1 MSLTDL
7 LRTAFRSVAANKLRA
22 ALTMLGVVIGVASVI
37 AMLALG
43 NGARAA
49 VDATFKSLG
58 ANQIQIGQRFSMEDG
73 EFAATGEILS
83 YEEGLD
89 MPASVPLVERVEM
102 SVGKTLRARFG
113 RASIEISAIGTTTDA
128 LEGFIASGEVQPVGW
143 TGGDSFRQG
152 SRQAISAEDLIGEG
166 RFFTN
171 DEVYAGAPVCV
182 LGYQTA
188 LDLFS
193 GDNPIGETI
202 WIDRTRCTVIGVAA
216 ELEYTDLQQRYRSDP
231 NEALLMPISTMIQ
244 ELYEEEPSVYMT
256 AHVTDAD
263 RIEEAKQQI
272 TAYLREKH
280 EIEQDAEGNYLDDFD
295 MTTRND
301 ILGQQQEAARTFS
314 LLLAAMATVSLVVGG
329 IGIMNVMLVSVTER
343 TREIGVRLAV
353 GAKQRDIVR
362 QFLLESI
369 LISASGGLAGI
380 VLGILAIPLA
390 AALNQGVALL
400 YPGSIPLAFGVA
412 LFIGIAFG
420 LYPAMRAAKLDPI
433 EALRYE

>member
-7 LRTAFRSVAANKLRA
+7 LRTALRSVSANKLRA

-49 VDATFKSLG
+49 VDATFQSLG
-58 ANQIQIGQRFSMEDG
+58 ANQIQIGQRFEMQDG
-73 EFAATGEILS
+73 EFQPMGEKLTFTD
-83 YEEGLD
+83 GLD
-89 MPASVPLVERVEM
+89 IASTIPLVERVEM
-102 SVGKTLRARFG
+102 SVSKTLKARFG
-113 RASIEISAIGTTTDA
+113 QNSIEISAIGTTADA
-128 LEGFIASGEVQPVGW
+128 FEGIVSGGEVQPVGW
-143 TGGDSFRQG
+143 
-152 SRQAISAEDLIGEG
+152 ISGETLTAEDFLADG
-166 RFFTN
+166 RFFTT
-171 DEVYAGAPVCV
+171 DEVYAGAPVCI

-202 WIDRTRCTVIGVAA
+202 WIERKRCMVVGVAT
-216 ELEYTDLQQRYRSDP
+216 ELENTDIENRYRSDP
-231 NEALLMPISTMIQ
+231 NEALIMPISAMIQ
-244 ELYEEEPSVYMT
+244 LLYEEEPSVYMV
-256 AHVTDAD
+256 AHVNDAN
-263 RIEEAKQQI
+263 RIDEAREQI
-272 TAYLREKH
+272 TDFLREKH
-280 EIEQDAEGNYLDDFD
+280 KIEQDAEGNYLDDFD

-314 LLLAAMATVSLVVGG
+314 LLLAAMATVSLAVGG

-353 GAKQRDIVR
+353 GAKQRDIVS
-362 QFLLESI
+362 QFLLEAVF
-369 LISASGGLAGI
+369 ISAGGGLAGI
-380 VLGILAIPLA
+380 VIGILTIPFA

-400 YPGSIPLAFGVA
+400 LPSSVPLAFGVA
-412 LFIGIAFG
+412 VFVGIVFG
-420 LYPAMRAAKLDPI
+420 LYPAIRASRLDPI

>member
-1 MSLTDL
+1 MSLIDL
-7 LRTAFRSVAANKLRA
+7 LRTALRSVSANKLRA
-22 ALTMLGVVIGVASVI
+22 VLTMLGVVIGVASVI

-49 VDATFKSLG
+49 VDATFQSLG
-58 ANQIQIGQRFSMEDG
+58 ANQIQIGQRFAMEDG
-73 EFAATGEILS
+73 ELQPTGKTLTFAD
-83 YEEGLD
+83 GLD
-89 MPASVPLVERVEM
+89 MLSTIPLVERVEM
-102 SVGKTLRARFG
+102 SVSKTVKARFG
-113 RASIEISAIGTTTDA
+113 KNTVEINTIGTTADA
-128 LEGFIASGEVQPVGW
+128 IDGIVSSGDIQPVGW
-143 TGGDSFRQG
+143 TGDASF
-152 SRQAISAEDLIGEG
+152 SAEDLLRDG
-166 RFFTN
+166 RFFST

-202 WIDRTRCTVIGVAA
+202 WVDRTRCEVIGVMT
-216 ELEYTDLQQRYRSDP
+216 ELESTDVQNRYRSDP
-231 NEALLMPISTMIQ
+231 NEGLLMPISTVIQ
-244 ELYEEEPSVYMT
+244 TLYEDEPSVYMVV
-256 AHVTDAD
+256 HVTDAK
-263 RIEEAKQQI
+263 RISEAKEQI
-272 TAYLREKH
+272 ADYLRERH
-280 EIEQDAEGNYLDDFD
+280 QIEQDADGNYQDDFD
-295 MTTRND
+295 MLTRND

-314 LLLAAMATVSLVVGG
+314 LLLAAMAVVSLVVGG

-353 GAKQRDIVR
+353 GAKQKDIVS

-412 LFIGIAFG
+412 VVIGIVFG
-420 LYPAMRAAKLDPI
+420 LYPAIRAARLDPI

>member
-7 LRTAFRSVAANKLRA
+7 LRTALRSVSANKLRA

-49 VDATFKSLG
+49 VDATFASLG

-73 EFAATGEILS
+73 EMQPMGETLTFGD
-83 YEEGLD
+83 GLD
-89 MPASVPLVERVEM
+89 IASTIPLVERVEM
-102 SVGKTLRARFG
+102 SVSKTLKARFG
-113 RASIEISAIGTTTDA
+113 KNSIEINAIGTTADA
-128 LEGFIASGEVQPVGW
+128 FEGIASGGEVQPVGW
-143 TGGDSFRQG
+143 TEGTPLTVESFI
-152 SRQAISAEDLIGEG
+152 ADG
-166 RFFTN
+166 RFFST
-171 DEVYAGAPVCV
+171 DEVYATAPVCI

-202 WIDRTRCTVIGVAA
+202 WIDRARCTVIAVLA
-216 ELEYTDLQQRYRSDP
+216 ELESTDVQQRYRSDP

-244 ELYEEEPSVYMT
+244 YLYEEEPSVYMT
-256 AHVTDAD
+256 AHITDAN
-263 RIEEAKQQI
+263 RIDEAKEQI
-272 TAYLREKH
+272 TNFLREKH
-280 EIEQDAEGNYLDDFD
+280 QIEQDAEGNYQDDFD
-295 MTTRND
+295 MTTRKD

-353 GAKQRDIVR
+353 GAKQRDIVS
-362 QFLLESI
+362 QFLLEAV
-369 LISASGGLAGI
+369 LISAAGGLVGI
-380 VLGILAIPLA
+380 VFGIFTIPLA

-400 YPGSIPLAFGVA
+400 LPGSIPLAFGVA
-412 LFIGIAFG
+412 LFIGIVFG
-420 LYPAMRAAKLDPI
+420 MYPAIRAAQLDPI

>member
-1 MSLTDL
+1 MSLIDL
-7 LRTAFRSVAANKLRA
+7 LRTALRSVSANKLRA

-49 VDATFKSLG
+49 VDATFQSLG
-58 ANQIQIGQRFSMEDG
+58 ANQIQIGQRFAMQDGELQPTGKTLSFEDG
-73 EFAATGEILS
+73 LEMLS
-83 YEEGLD
+83 
-89 MPASVPLVERVEM
+89 AVPLVERIEM
-102 SVGKTLRARFG
+102 SVSKTVKARFG
-113 RASIEISAIGTTTDA
+113 KNTVEINTIGTTADA
-128 LEGFIASGEVQPVGW
+128 IDGIVSSGDIQPVGW
-143 TGGDSFRQG
+143 NGDASF
-152 SRQAISAEDLIGEG
+152 SAQDMLEDG
-166 RFFTN
+166 RFFSS

-202 WIDRTRCTVIGVAA
+202 WVDRTRCEVIGVIV
-216 ELEYTDLQQRYRSDP
+216 ELESTDVQERYRSDP
-231 NEALLMPISTMIQ
+231 NEGLLMPISTVIQ
-244 ELYEEEPSVYMT
+244 TLYQEEPSVYMV
-256 AHVTDAD
+256 AHVTDANQMD
-263 RIEEAKQQI
+263 EAKEEI
-272 TAYLREKH
+272 TNYLRERH
-280 EIEQDAEGNYLDDFD
+280 QIEQDAEGNYQDDFD
-295 MTTRND
+295 SLTRND

-314 LLLAAMATVSLVVGG
+314 LLLAAMAVVSLVVGG

-353 GAKQRDIVR
+353 GAKQKDIVS

-412 LFIGIAFG
+412 VLIGIMFG
-420 LYPAMRAAKLDPI
+420 LYPAIRAARLDPI
-433 EALRYE
+433 DALRYE

>member
-1 MSLTDL
+1 MSLLDL
-7 LRTAFRSVAANKLRA
+7 LRTALRSVSANKLRA

-49 VDATFKSLG
+49 VDATFQSLG
-58 ANQIQIGQRFSMEDG
+58 ANQIQIGQKFAMQDGELQPTGKTLTFEDG
-73 EFAATGEILS
+73 LDLLS
-83 YEEGLD
+83 
-89 MPASVPLVERVEM
+89 AVPLVERVEM
-102 SVGKTLRARFG
+102 SVAKTVKARFG
-113 RASIEISAIGTTTDA
+113 MNTVEINVIGTTADA
-128 LEGFIASGEVQPVGW
+128 VEGIISSGDIQPVGW
-143 TGGDSFRQG
+143 TGG
-152 SRQAISAEDLIGEG
+152 AISIDDMLGEG
-166 RFFTN
+166 RFFTT

-193 GDNPIGETI
+193 GDDPIGETI
-202 WIDRTRCTVIGVAA
+202 WIDRMRCEVIGVVT
-216 ELEYTDLQQRYRSDP
+216 ELESTDVQQRYRSDP
-231 NEALLMPISTMIQ
+231 NEGLLMPISTVIQ
-244 ELYEEEPSVYMT
+244 ALYEEEPSVYMV
-256 AHVTDAD
+256 AHVTDANQID
-263 RIEEAKQQI
+263 EAKDEI
-272 TAYLREKH
+272 TKYLRGRH
-280 EIEQDAEGNYLDDFD
+280 QIEQDAEGNYQDDFD

-329 IGIMNVMLVSVTER
+329 IGIMNVMMVSVTER

-353 GAKQRDIVR
+353 GARQKDIVR

-369 LISASGGLAGI
+369 LISAGGGLVGI

-400 YPGSIPLAFGVA
+400 LPGSIPLAFGVA
-412 LFIGIAFG
+412 VLIGIVFG
-420 LYPAMRAAKLDPI
+420 LYPAIRAARLDPI

>member
-1 MSLTDL
+1 MSLIDL
-7 LRTAFRSVAANKLRA
+7 FRTAFRSVAANKLRA

-49 VDATFKSLG
+49 VDATFQSLG
-58 ANQIQIGQRFSMEDG
+58 ANQIQIGQRFAMEDG
-73 EFAATGEILS
+73 EFQPTGKTLTFAD
-83 YEEGLD
+83 GLD
-89 MPASVPLVERVEM
+89 MLSAVPLVERVEM
-102 SVGKTLRARFG
+102 SVSKTVKARFG
-113 RASIEISAIGTTTDA
+113 KNTVEINTIGTTADA
-128 LEGFIASGEVQPVGW
+128 LEGLASSGEIQPVGW
-143 TGGDSFRQG
+143 PGDAPLTVDDF
-152 SRQAISAEDLIGEG
+152 IGEG
-166 RFFTN
+166 RLFTT

-193 GDNPIGETI
+193 GDDPIGETI
-202 WIDRTRCTVIGVAA
+202 WVERTRCTVIGVVA
-216 ELEYTDLQQRYRSDP
+216 ELESTDVQERYRSDP
-231 NEALLMPISTMIQ
+231 NEGLLMPISTVIQ
-244 ELYEEEPSVYMT
+244 TLYEEEPSVYMVV
-256 AHVTDAD
+256 HVTDAN
-263 RIEEAKQQI
+263 RIDEAKEQI
-272 TAYLREKH
+272 THYLRERH
-280 EIEQDAEGNYLDDFD
+280 QIEQDAEGNYQDDFD
-295 MTTRND
+295 MLTRKD

-314 LLLAAMATVSLVVGG
+314 LLLAAMAIVSLMVGG

-353 GAKQRDIVR
+353 GARQRDIVS

-400 YPGSIPLAFGVA
+400 LPGSIPLAFGVA
-412 LFIGIAFG
+412 VLIGILFG
-420 LYPAMRAAKLDPI
+420 LYPAIRASRLDPI
-433 EALRYE
+433 EA

>member
-1 MSLTDL
+1 MSLLDL

-49 VDATFKSLG
+49 VDATFASLG
-58 ANQIQIGQRFSMEDG
+58 ANQIQIGQKFSMQDG
-73 EFAATGEILS
+73 EFKPTGEKLT
-83 YEEGLD
+83 YTEGLD
-89 MPASVPLVERVEM
+89 MAAQLSLIERVEM
-102 SVGKTLRARFG
+102 AVNKTTKARFG
-113 RASIEISAIGTTTDA
+113 KNTVEITAIGTTADA
-128 LEGFIASGEVQPVGW
+128 LDGIVASGEVQPVGW
-143 TGGDSFRQG
+143 KSSESFAAKDFIGD
-152 SRQAISAEDLIGEG
+152 G
-166 RFFTN
+166 RFFSA
-171 DEVYAGAPVCV
+171 DEVFAGAPVCV

-193 GDNPIGETI
+193 GDNPIGQTI
-202 WIDRTRCTVIGVAA
+202 WVERTRCEVIGVIT
-216 ELEYTDLQQRYRSDP
+216 ELESTDVQKRYQSDP
-231 NEALLMPISTMIQ
+231 NEALVMPISMMVQ
-244 ELYEEEPSVYMT
+244 QMYEEEPSVYMT
-256 AHVTDAD
+256 AHVKDAN
-263 RIEEAKQQI
+263 RIDDAEEQI
-272 TAYLREKH
+272 RQFLRERHK
-280 EIEQDAEGNYLDDFD
+280 IEQDADGNYLDDFD

-329 IGIMNVMLVSVTER
+329 IGIMNVMMVSVTER

-353 GAKQRDIVR
+353 GAKQKDIVR

-369 LISASGGLAGI
+369 LISASGGLLGI

-400 YPGSIPLAFGVA
+400 LPGSIPLSFGVA
-412 LFIGIAFG
+412 VLIGIVFG
-420 LYPAMRAAKLDPI
+420 LYPAIRAARLDPI

>member
-1 MSLTDL
+1 MSLADL

-49 VDATFKSLG
+49 VDATFASLG
-58 ANQIQIGQRFSMEDG
+58 ADQIQIGQRFTMQDG
-73 EFAATGEILS
+73 EFAPSGEKLT
-83 YEEGLD
+83 YEEGLEMLD
-89 MPASVPLVERVEM
+89 AVPLVERVEM
-102 SVGKTLRARFG
+102 SVGKTLKARFG
-113 RASIEISAIGTTTDA
+113 RATIEINAQGTTADA
-128 LEGFIASGEVQPVGW
+128 LEGIIASGDIQPVGW
-143 TGGDSFRQG
+143 TGD
-152 SRQAISAEDLIGEG
+152 AALSAEDLISEG
-166 RFFTN
+166 RFFSA

-202 WIDRTRCTVIGVAA
+202 WIERTRCTVIGVGA
-216 ELEYTDLQQRYRSDP
+216 ELESTDVKQRYQSDP

-244 ELYEEEPSVYMT
+244 ELYDEEPSVYIT
-256 AHVTDAD
+256 AHVTDPS
-263 RIEEAKQQI
+263 RIDEAKEQI
-272 TAYLREKH
+272 AAYLREKH
-280 EIEQDAEGNYLDDFD
+280 QIEQDAEGNYLDDFD

-343 TREIGVRLAV
+343 TREIGVRQAV
-353 GAKQRDIVR
+353 GAKQRDIVY
-362 QFLLESI
+362 QFLFEAI
-369 LISASGGLAGI
+369 FISASGGMAGI
-380 VLGILAIPLA
+380 VLGVLAIPLA
-390 AALNQGVALL
+390 AALNQGTALL
-400 YPGSIPLAFGVA
+400 LPSSIPLAFGVA
-412 LFIGIAFG
+412 LATGVLFG
-420 LYPAMRAAKLDPI
+420 LYPALRAARLDPI

>member
-7 LRTAFRSVAANKLRA
+7 LRTAFRNVAANKLRA

-49 VDATFKSLG
+49 VDATFQSLG
-58 ANQIQIGQRFSMEDG
+58 ANQIQVGQRYAMEDG
-73 EFAATGEILS
+73 EFQPSGRQLTFN
-83 YEEGLD
+83 EGLE
-89 MPASVPLVERVEM
+89 MASTIPLVERVEM
-102 SVGKTLRARFG
+102 SASKTIKARFG
-113 RASIEISAIGTTTDA
+113 KNTVEISVIGTTADA
-128 LEGFIASGEVQPVGW
+128 IEGLVSSGEIQPVGW
-143 TGGDSFRQG
+143 VGDT
-152 SRQAISAEDLIGEG
+152 AISADDLLGDG
-166 RFFTN
+166 RIFSA

-182 LGYQTA
+182 LGHQTA
-188 LDLFS
+188 LDLFL

-202 WIDRTRCTVIGVAA
+202 WVDRTRCTVIGVIT
-216 ELEYTDLQQRYRSDP
+216 ELESTDVQQRYRSDP
-231 NEALLMPISTMIQ
+231 NEGLLMPISTVIQ
-244 ELYEEEPSVYMT
+244 TLYEEEPSVYMVV
-256 AHVTDAD
+256 HVTDAS
-263 RIEEAKQQI
+263 RIDEAKEQI
-272 TAYLREKH
+272 TNYLREQH
-280 EIEQDAEGNYLDDFD
+280 EVEQDAEGNYLDDFD

-301 ILGQQQEAARTFS
+301 ILGQQQEAAQTFS
-314 LLLAAMATVSLVVGG
+314 LLLAAMATVSLLVGG

-353 GAKQRDIVR
+353 GAKQKDIVS
-362 QFLLESI
+362 QFLLESV

-412 LFIGIAFG
+412 VLIGIVFG
-420 LYPAMRAAKLDPI
+420 LYPAIRASRLDPI
-433 EALRYE
+433 DALRYE

>member
-1 MSLTDL
+1 MSILDL
-7 LRTAFRSVAANKLRA
+7 LRTALRSVSANKLRA

-49 VDATFKSLG
+49 VDATFASLG
-58 ANQIQIGQRFSMEDG
+58 ANQIQLGQRFSMQDG
-73 EFAATGEILS
+73 EFKPEGKNLTFT
-83 YEEGLD
+83 EGLD
-89 MPASVPLVERVEM
+89 MAATLSLIDRVEM
-102 SVGKTLRARFG
+102 SVSKTIKARFG
-113 RASIEISAIGTTTDA
+113 KNTLEINAIGTTADA
-128 LEGFIASGEVQPVGW
+128 MEGIISGGEIQPVGW
-143 TGGDSFRQG
+143 NNESAFT
-152 SRQAISAEDLIGEG
+152 AEDLISGG
-166 RFFTN
+166 RFFSTE
-171 DEVYAGAPVCV
+171 EVYAGAPVCV

-202 WIDRTRCTVIGVAA
+202 WVDRTRCEVIGVAA
-216 ELEYTDLQQRYRSDP
+216 EFESTNVQERYRSDP
-231 NEALLMPISTMIQ
+231 NEGLLMPISTVIQ
-244 ELYEEEPSVYMT
+244 SLYEEEPSVYMVV
-256 AHVTDAD
+256 HVTDAS
-263 RIEEAKQQI
+263 RIDEAKEQI
-272 TAYLREKH
+272 ASYLREQH
-280 EIEQDAEGNYLDDFD
+280 QIEQDADGNYQDDFD

-301 ILGQQQEAARTFS
+301 ILGQQQEAAQTFS

-329 IGIMNVMLVSVTER
+329 IGIMNVMMVSVTER

-353 GAKQRDIVR
+353 GAKQKDIVR

-369 LISASGGLAGI
+369 LISTSGGVVGI

-390 AALNQGVALL
+390 AGLNQGVALL

-412 LFIGIAFG
+412 VLIGIVFG
-420 LYPAMRAAKLDPI
+420 LYPAIRAARLDPI